1 MREGG
6 REGEMRMHRAI
17 FTCLLTPVLEVFR
30 VSGDVS

>member
-1 MREGG
+1 MREERG
-6 REGEMRMHRAI
+6 RDEDASCY